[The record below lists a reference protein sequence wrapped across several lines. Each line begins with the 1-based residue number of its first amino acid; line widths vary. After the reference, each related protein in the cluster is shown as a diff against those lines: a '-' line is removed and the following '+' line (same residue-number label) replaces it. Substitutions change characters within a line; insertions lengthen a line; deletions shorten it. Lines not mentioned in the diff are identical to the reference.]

1 MTDDDMYIRY
11 RNMSTSKL
19 YGIRAQFTEHLKK
32 HPNESSLVAKA
43 LGIVRIVIAERIGQK

>member
-19 YGIRAQFTEHLKK
+19 YGIRARFTEHLKK
-32 HPNESSLVAKA
+32 YPHDSTIVDEA
-43 LGIVRIVIAERIGQK
+43 LRIVRRVIAERIGQK